1 VPIAY
6 TPTGDPFFYGQE
18 AFSGPSP
25 STQPAWA
32 GAPGTGGPGL
42 QVGVGTQAPKG
53 TPAWLQQIVQ
63 QALGMGDATARQA
76 REQHILSSGL
86 PAGTLPW
93 VQQMFGQQTPVAQ
106 TAARVPPTQTGL
118 NLNWY

>member
-18 AFSGPSP
+18 AFSGPAP
-25 STQPAWA
+25 PAYPPTF
-32 GAPGTGGPGL
+32 GAPGTGAPGS
-42 QVGVGTQAPKG
+42 GGTAAAPKG

>member
-18 AFSGPSP
+18 AFSGPAP
-25 STQPAWA
+25 PAYPPTF
-32 GAPGTGGPGL
+32 GAPGTGAPGS
-42 QVGVGTQAPKG
+42 GGTAAAPKG

-106 TAARVPPTQTGL
+106 TAARVPATQT